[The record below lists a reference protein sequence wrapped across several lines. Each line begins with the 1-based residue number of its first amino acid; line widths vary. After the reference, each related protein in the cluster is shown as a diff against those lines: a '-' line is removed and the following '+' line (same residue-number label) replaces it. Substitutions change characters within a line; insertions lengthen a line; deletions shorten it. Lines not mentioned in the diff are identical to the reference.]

1 MDKLAAMR
9 AFVEIVDRGS
19 LTAAADAT
27 GKSLPTMVRTLAA
40 LEAALG
46 ARLLRRTTRSMSLTA
61 EGRGYLERCRRI
73 LADVEEAELALAAGT
88 GEPRGELRMT
98 APVLFG
104 QMHVAPAVVEFLRRH
119 VRVSVELLLL
129 DRVVDLVDEG
139 IDVALRIAPL
149 ADSSMI
155 AIPVG
160 SVRRVVV
167 ASPGLLERA
176 GAPRRPE
183 DLAELPCVRF
193 GGIAPGDVWR
203 FRERGRDLTI
213 RARGGFCCNQATA
226 ALEACAEGLGFGY
239 FLCYQIEPLVAAGR
253 LQVVLRNFEPPP
265 VPVSLLYP
273 EARLVSTRLRVFL
286 DWMREHL
293 RARPVLTDLTEPRA
307 R

>member
-9 AFVEIVDRGS
+9 VFVATVERGS
-19 LTAAADAT
+19 LTAAGAAL

-40 LEAALG
+40 LEDALG
-46 ARLLRRTTRSMSLTA
+46 VRLLRRTTRSMSLTA
-61 EGRGYLERCRRI
+61 EGRAYLERCRRI
-73 LADVEEAELALAAGT
+73 LADVEEAEIAVGAGP
-88 GEPRGELRMT
+88 GEPRGALRMT

-104 QMHVAPAVVEFLRRH
+104 QMHVAPALVAFLRRH
-119 VRVSVELLLL
+119 PRVSVELLLL

-167 ASPGLLERA
+167 ASPGLLERT
-176 GAPRRPE
+176 GAPRRPDE
-183 DLAELPCVRF
+183 LAERPCVRF
-193 GGIAPGDVWR
+193 EGIAPGHVWR
-203 FRERGRDLTI
+203 FRERGRELTVQV
-213 RARGGFCCNQATA
+213 RGGFGCNQASA

-239 FLCYQIEPLVAAGR
+239 FLCYQVEPLVAAGR
-253 LQVVLRNFEPPP
+253 LRVVLRDFETAP

-273 EARLVSTRLRVFL
+273 EARLVSTRLRALL
-286 DWMREHL
+286 DWMRERL
-293 RARPVLTDLTEPRA
+293 RARPVLA
-307 R
+307 V